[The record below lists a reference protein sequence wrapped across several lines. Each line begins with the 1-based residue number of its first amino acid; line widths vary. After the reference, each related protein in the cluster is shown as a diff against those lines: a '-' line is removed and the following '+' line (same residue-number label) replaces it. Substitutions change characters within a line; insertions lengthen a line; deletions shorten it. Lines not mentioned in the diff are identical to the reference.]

1 MIPGRD
7 DALGVCSS
15 TASAALSAPI
25 VADDLRRAFIKRS
38 GWRLRRSGE
47 LVEAVRGISF
57 AVPQGTIFGM
67 LGPNGAGKTTTIKM
81 LSTLLVPTAG
91 TARINGFDITR
102 QELQVREQ
110 LGVLFGGDRG
120 LYNQLSGWENLRYFG
135 TLYGLDDA
143 TIKRRGGE
151 LLEQVKLADRA
162 AERVESYSRGMKQ
175 RLHIAKTL
183 LHDPPV
189 IILDEPTIGLD
200 PAAALD
206 VRELI
211 AGLVPERTL
220 LLTTHDMHEAD
231 VLCREIAIVDRGL
244 IVAQGTPSVLKA
256 GAAVDRQVIITLAT
270 NLDGLHDAVE
280 IALRALPVISDVRQ
294 EFGENGAPMLSLR
307 CSETT
312 SALDTALA
320 VLREANTPVRE
331 IRVVEPTLEDAFMH
345 ATGREFDPKGGA
357 A

>member
-1 MIPGRD
+1 MIPGID
-7 DALGVCSS
+7 DPVGAD
-15 TASAALSAPI
+15 API
-25 VADDLRRAFIKRS
+25 VADDLRRSFIKRS
-38 GWRLRRSGE
+38 GWRRSGE
-47 LVEAVRGISF
+47 LVDAVRGISF
-57 AVPQGTIFGM
+57 AVPPGTIFGM

-102 QELQVREQ
+102 QELAVREQ

-143 TIKRRGGE
+143 AIKRRGGE

-162 AERVESYSRGMKQ
+162 SERVESYSRGMKQ

-200 PAAALD
+200 PAAAID
-206 VRELI
+206 VRDLI
-211 AGLVPERTL
+211 ASLVPERTL

-244 IVAQGTPSVLKA
+244 IVAQGTPAELKA

-270 NLDGLHDAVE
+270 SLDGRQSD
-280 IALRALPVISDVRQ
+280 IATSLRAVPAISDVRH
-294 EFGENGAPMLSLR
+294 EFGEDGAPVLTLR
-307 CSETT
+307 CAETT
-312 SALDTALA
+312 MALDTALA
-320 VLREANTPVRE
+320 ILREASAPVRE

-345 ATGREFDPKGGA
+345 ATGREFDDASQAPNGGA
-357 A
+357 S